1 MATRTEQLLSEFR
14 AELNRLAPAVE
25 LVDGM
30 SGYVEIVRERADTI
44 RKETERMLKEAE
56 DIARKNLEDSKK
68 TLEDFS
74 EQNQQEIEPLLKS
87 LADMLKE
94 LNRLV
99 DFLKTADIPGR
110 LDRTELRIENLNTS
124 VQNLFGRLDALERVV
139 RDENTRLKETL
150 DQTQVQ
156 ISGAKTAV
164 YVMGAIQVLCIAGVF
179 IMLLL
184 KN

>member
-1 MATRTEQLLSEFR
+1 MATRTEQLLTEFR
-14 AELNRLAPAVE
+14 TELNRLAPAVE

-56 DIARKNLEDSKK
+56 DIAKKSVEDSKK

-74 EQNQQEIEPLLKS
+74 EQRQQEIEPLLKS

-99 DFLKTADIPGR
+99 DFLKNADIPGR
-110 LDRTELRIENLNTS
+110 LDRTEIRIENLNTS
-124 VQNLFGRLDALERVV
+124 VQNLHSRLDFLELNLREEHKKTQGMAKDMEDRIKGFKNTTVILLIVNLLMTIGALIVLFV
-139 RDENTRLKETL
+139 R
-150 DQTQVQ
+150 
-156 ISGAKTAV
+156 G
-164 YVMGAIQVLCIAGVF
+164 
-179 IMLLL
+179 
-184 KN
+184 

>member
-30 SGYVEIVRERADTI
+30 SSYVEIVRERADTI
-44 RKETERMLKEAE
+44 RKETERMLKKAE

-68 TLEDFS
+68 ALEDFS
-74 EQNQQEIEPLLKS
+74 EQKQQEIEPLLKS

-99 DFLKTADIPGR
+99 DFLKNADIPGR
-110 LDRTELRIENLNTS
+110 LDRTEVRIDNLNTS
-124 VQNLFGRLDALERVV
+124 IQNIFGRLDFLELNLR
-139 RDENTRLKETL
+139 EEMKK
-150 DQTQVQ
+150 TQGSVE
-156 ISGAKTAV
+156 
-164 YVMGAIQVLCIAGVF
+164 AIEGRIKGF
-179 IMLLL
+179 KNITIMLLIL
-184 KN
+184 NLLLAVGTLVALFVRR